1 LGFLLNLAN
10 KELSL
15 KTLISLGLIDP
26 SAPEIDTPDTP
37 ITLAELYAE
46 LTDVQNDS
54 TGPVGPLKR
63 KTTVQ
68 LYAKEVELYDPS
80 ATEMIDTLVSPITLA
95 QLSPELTDVQNDST
109 DPVGPLTRKSTF
121 RLYAKKVELDTGNPV
136 IRNRRSTFSIYA
148 GSSLRG

>member
-1 LGFLLNLAN
+1 MGFLLNLAN

-54 TGPVGPLKR
+54 TGPVGPL
-63 KTTVQ
+63 
-68 LYAKEVELYDPS
+68 
-80 ATEMIDTLVSPITLA
+80 
-95 QLSPELTDVQNDST
+95 
-109 DPVGPLTRKSTF
+109 TRKSTF

-148 GSSLRG
+148 GSSLRGKNAFPKILISKKLSISILNVVQWMPMQVLWQ

>member
-1 LGFLLNLAN
+1 M
-10 KELSL
+10 
-15 KTLISLGLIDP
+15 
-26 SAPEIDTPDTP
+26 
-37 ITLAELYAE
+37 
-46 LTDVQNDS
+46 
-54 TGPVGPLKR
+54 
-63 KTTVQ
+63 
-68 LYAKEVELYDPS
+68 YDPS

-148 GSSLRG
+148 GSSTGSQWDEYERLGRQYFAAKLLKHR